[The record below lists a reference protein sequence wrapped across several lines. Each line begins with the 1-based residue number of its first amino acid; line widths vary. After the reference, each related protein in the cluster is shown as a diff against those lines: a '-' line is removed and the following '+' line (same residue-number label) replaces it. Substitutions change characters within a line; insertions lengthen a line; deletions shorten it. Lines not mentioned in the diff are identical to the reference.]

1 MDYTEGRECDLASH
15 PAHRSHTL
23 IGSPG
28 ERARTEEHAE
38 VVVLVRRHNS
48 NRVNSSPTNLQVQIA
63 FSSQHRSGKY

>member
-1 MDYTEGRECDLASH
+1 MDYTEGREYDLASH

-38 VVVLVRRHNS
+38 VFVLVRR
-48 NRVNSSPTNLQVQIA
+48 LFQ
-63 FSSQHRSGKY
+63 SGL